1 MNCQIII
8 DVLIG
13 INKED
18 VKSTTS
24 ETGRVSPIS
33 LENLNPTV
41 SVSCSPISPR
51 KLNNKVTSDTQTGNG
66 KSTPVEKHEI
76 GISAT
81 DLTSLT
87 DDVKRE
93 VQHHTISTG
102 TSPPPQSIS
111 TQVRFFL
118 KYIPW

>member
-1 MNCQIII
+1 MKLF

-41 SVSCSPISPR
+41 SCSPPVSPR

-66 KSTPVEKHEI
+66 KSSTPVQKHEI

-93 VQHHTISTG
+93 VQHQTISTG

-111 TQVRFFL
+111 TQVRVFFFF
-118 KYIPW
+118 KYVPR